1 MYDETGE
8 DCCSRPIRNLN
19 RTVCIPQ
26 AGNGKKEKKGNRP
39 PKISR
44 NYENCGSLGMP
55 LLGLYRLGEIEPNEG
70 IRLLIGE

>member
-1 MYDETGE
+1 M
-8 DCCSRPIRNLN
+8 
-19 RTVCIPQ
+19 
-26 AGNGKKEKKGNRP
+26 GKKEKKGNRP